1 LSKEYSLAEVEEVL
15 KEHQAFFESNQTRGI
30 EFRLTQLQKLK
41 DSIIKH
47 EHQLTEALQK
57 DLGKHPFETY
67 TTEIGF
73 VLKTITHTMKSLK
86 SWIKP
91 KRVKTPLH
99 FQPGKS
105 QIIYEPYGT
114 ALIIAP
120 FNYPFQLLIEP
131 LVGAI
136 AAGNCAV
143 LKPSELV
150 PHVSTIV
157 SEMIDLTFDKNYIR
171 AIEGGI
177 ETTQSLIHAPFDYIF
192 FTGSIPVGKIVMEAA
207 AKNLVPVTLELGGK
221 SPVIVDKTA
230 NIKAAAN
237 RIMWGKGVNS
247 GQTCVAPD
255 YLMIHES
262 IKDELITELKAAIH
276 NFYGYTI
283 EESQHYGRIVTTRH
297 FNRLVEMLE
306 KDKEG
311 IIFGGK
317 ANPETRFIEPTL
329 IETSLD
335 SATMSEEI
343 FGPLLPIL
351 TYNDLDDAIR
361 IIKKQSKPL
370 ALYLFTDDHD
380 VEEKVLN
387 EISSGGVCVNDTL
400 THLGNPELPF
410 GGVGA
415 SGMGAYHGHYSF
427 TTFSHQKSVLKKNNG
442 SNLTLLIPPYTDR
455 KLSLIKKF
463 LK

>member
-1 LSKEYSLAEVEEVL
+1 MSKEYSVVEVEEIL
-15 KEHQAFFESNQTRGI
+15 KEHQAFFESHQTRGI
-30 EFRLTQLQKLK
+30 EFRLSQLQKLK
-41 DSIIKH
+41 DSIIKY
-47 EHQLTEALQK
+47 EGKITEALQQ

-67 TTEIGF
+67 TTEVGF

-86 SWIKP
+86 SWMKT

-114 ALIIAP
+114 VLIISP

-150 PHVSTIV
+150 PNVSAVI
-157 SEMIDLTFDKNYIR
+157 SEMIHSTFDDNYIR
-171 AIEGGI
+171 TIEGGI
-177 ETTQSLIHAPFDYIF
+177 ETNQSLIHAPFDYIF

-221 SPVIVDKTA
+221 SPVIVDRTA
-230 NIKAAAN
+230 DIKAAAS
-237 RIMWGKGVNS
+237 RIMWGKCVNS

-255 YLMIHES
+255 YLLIHES
-262 IKDELITELKAAIH
+262 IKDELISELKETI
-276 NFYGYTI
+276 NTFYGETV
-283 EESQHYGRIVTTRH
+283 EESKHYGRIVTARH
-297 FNRLVEMLE
+297 FNRLVDMLE

-311 IIFGGK
+311 IIFGGNT
-317 ANPETRFIEPTL
+317 NPDTRYIEPTL
-329 IETSLD
+329 IEASPD

-351 TYNDLDDAIR
+351 TYKNIDDAIK
-361 IIKKQSKPL
+361 IIKNHSKPL
-370 ALYLFTDDHD
+370 ALYLFTADQGI
-380 VEEKVLN
+380 EEKVLN

-427 TTFSHQKSVLKKNNG
+427 TTFSHEKSVLKKNSG
-442 SNLTLLIPPYTDR
+442 SNLTLLLPPYTDR
-455 KLSLIKKF
+455 KLALIKRF